1 MRPKCTVFIAIS
13 LDGFIAREDGGID
26 WLDVADSLLPPGE
39 DHGYGEHMA
48 TVDAMVMGR
57 STFETV
63 LGFGGDWPYGDLRMV
78 VLTRQPDYTIPD
90 VLPDCVTTSGEAP
103 SRLLTALAEEGVKHV
118 YVDGGVTIQSFLA
131 EGLIDEMTITTIP
144 VILGTGIPLFGPVP
158 ADVPVRLVWSRSWE
172 GGLVQS
178 KWEVVRGGA
187 SDGYST

>member
-1 MRPKCTVFIAIS
+1 MRPRCTVFIATS
-13 LDGFIAREDGGID
+13 LDGFIARKDGRID
-26 WLDVADSLLPPGE
+26 WLDVADSLMPEGE
-39 DHGYGEHMA
+39 DHGYGDHMS

-78 VLTRQPDYTIPD
+78 VLTRQQDYEIPD
-90 VLPDCVTTSGEAP
+90 SLPDSVTTSAETP
-103 SRLLTALAEEGVKHV
+103 SRLLEALARKGVKHV

-144 VILGTGIPLFGPVP
+144 VILGEGIPLFGPVP
-158 ADVPVRLVWSRSWE
+158 ADVPLKLAWNRSWD

-178 KWEVVRGGA
+178 KWVVLR
-187 SDGYST
+187 DDYST

>member
-1 MRPKCTVFIAIS
+1 MRPKCTVFIATS
-13 LDGFIAREDGGID
+13 LDGFIARKDGRID
-26 WLDVADSLLPPGE
+26 WLDIADSLLPPGE

-78 VLTRQPDYTIPD
+78 VLTRQTDYAIPD
-90 VLPDCVTTSGEAP
+90 SVPASVSVSGEPPAQ
-103 SRLLTALAEEGVKHV
+103 LLETLAKEGVQHV

-131 EGLIDEMTITTIP
+131 EGLMDEMTITTIP
-144 VILGTGIPLFGPVP
+144 VILGEGIPLFGPVP
-158 ADVPVRLVWSRSWE
+158 ADIPVKLAWSRSWD

-178 KWEVVRGGA
+178 KWDVVRDAG
-187 SDGYST
+187 DDEE